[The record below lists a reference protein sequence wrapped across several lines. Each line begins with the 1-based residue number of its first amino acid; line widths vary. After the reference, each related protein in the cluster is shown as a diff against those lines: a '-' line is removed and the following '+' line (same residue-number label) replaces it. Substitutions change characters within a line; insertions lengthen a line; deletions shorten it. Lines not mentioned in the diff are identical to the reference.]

1 MSDGP
6 GGIDLAIAAAREH
19 TTTSRRTRAHV
30 IVCHDLNTKSRTLL
44 DLFILANN
52 VAPEACAAVARELAE
67 DILRDV
73 LILKTDLDAI
83 ESFARRQI
91 ARLDGGDEGGDN
103 RRALR

>member
-6 GGIDLAIAAAREH
+6 GGIDIAITAAREH

-44 DLFILANN
+44 DLFMLANS
-52 VAPEACAAVARELAE
+52 VDPEHCAAVARDLAE

-73 LILKTDLDAI
+73 SILKADLDAI
-83 ESFARRQI
+83 EFFARRQI
-91 ARLDGGDEGGDN
+91 ARLDSG
-103 RRALR
+103 